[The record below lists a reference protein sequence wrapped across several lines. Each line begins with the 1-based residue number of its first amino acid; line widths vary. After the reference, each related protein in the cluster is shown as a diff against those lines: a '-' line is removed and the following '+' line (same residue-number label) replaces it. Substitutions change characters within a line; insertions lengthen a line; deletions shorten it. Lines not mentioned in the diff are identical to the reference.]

1 MQTLRSKP
9 VGTMSTAPKS
19 RFRFPFQLLPLLLAA
34 LLFWPPG
41 IITGQSSASPAPG
54 PKPPDI
60 PQAWKPWI
68 GDYGSFIPHTTT
80 TLGGVYALSEKDGVI
95 WILQREGKAEEPTY
109 KAIEKFALNQPPPTD
124 PAHGLRLH
132 LDPSGD
138 HRILVM
144 RDVGSSKITP
154 DFNAPQQVLIT
165 PVRPVAELRAEAL
178 AASPPQ
184 EDRTFRRPELVEL
197 TTLDPAIHL
206 DIRYAT
212 TNDFLGTPVY
222 TQARAFLQRP
232 AAEGLVRALH
242 KLEPLGY
249 GLLIHDAYRPWYVTK
264 IFWDA
269 TPPEGKIFV
278 ADPKEGSRHNRGC
291 AVDLTLYDLATGKP
305 IEMPGTYDE
314 MSPRSFPDYPG
325 GTSLQRWHR
334 DLLRRAMESEGFTV
348 YEHEWWHFDYKDW
361 REYPILNIKFEDL
374 HSGQG
379 LASAQ

>member
-1 MQTLRSKP
+1 MLHGKLMSAMSAPAKSSLSRSLR
-9 VGTMSTAPKS
+9 
-19 RFRFPFQLLPLLLAA
+19 LLT
-34 LLFWPPG
+34 LLFAGFLSCLPA
-41 IITGQSSASPAPG
+41 ITAQSPASLASG
-54 PKPPDI
+54 PKPADI
-60 PQAWKPWI
+60 PQLWKPWI
-68 GDYGSFIPHTTT
+68 GEYGSLLSHSATKVGP
-80 TLGGVYALSEKDGVI
+80 VYALSEQNDAI
-95 WILQREGKAEEPTY
+95 WILQREGNTEEATY
-109 KAIEKFALNQPPPTD
+109 KPVEKFALNQPPPTD

-132 LDPSGD
+132 WDASGD

-144 RDVGSSKITP
+144 GDVGAAKITP
-154 DFNAPQQVLIT
+154 DFDARAQVLIS
-165 PVRPVAELRAEAL
+165 PLRPVAELRAEAL
-178 AASPPQ
+178 MSSPPQ
-184 EDRTFRRPELVEL
+184 EDRTFRKPELIEL

-212 TNDFLGTPVY
+212 SNDFLGTPVY

-232 AAEGLVRALH
+232 AAEALVRALH

-269 TPPEGKIFV
+269 TPAEGKIFV

-361 REYPILNIKFEDL
+361 REYPILNFKFEDL

-379 LASAQ
+379 FASAH

>member
-1 MQTLRSKP
+1 MLLPNHEEFSPFMRHPAPKQSRRP
-9 VGTMSTAPKS
+9 VGLPV
-19 RFRFPFQLLPLLLAA
+19 FRAIALSIFCSLPHLAA
-34 LLFWPPG
+34 Q
-41 IITGQSSASPAPG
+41 TASTLEPG
-54 PKPPDI
+54 PKPHDI
-60 PQAWKPWI
+60 PARWKPWI
-68 GDYGSFIPHTTT
+68 GEYGGSPSSVGALT
-80 TLGGVYALSEKDGVI
+80 VYVVSEKNGYIEILDRSNRPDGVHY
-95 WILQREGKAEEPTY
+95 ENA
-109 KAIEKFALNQPPPTD
+109 EKFPAEGSSPS
-124 PAHGLRLH
+124 AHGLRSGRSGERELV
-132 LDPSGD
+132 SGD
-138 HRILVM
+138 VV
-144 RDVGSSKITP
+144 DGKITP
-154 DFNAPQQVLIT
+154 DFGARAQVAIAPVH
-165 PVRPVAELRAEAL
+165 PVKELEKQAL

-184 EDRTFRRPELVEL
+184 ENRPFRRPELVEL
-197 TTLDPAIHL
+197 TTLDAAIRL

-232 AAEGLVRALH
+232 AAEALVRALA
-242 KLEPLGY
+242 KLQPLGY

-278 ADPKEGSRHNRGC
+278 ADPAEGSRHNRGC
-291 AVDLTLYDLATGKP
+291 AVDLTLYDLRTGKP

-325 GTSLQRWHR
+325 GTSLERWHR

-361 REYPILNIKFEDL
+361 REYPILNIKFEEL

-379 LASAQ
+379 LPSAQ